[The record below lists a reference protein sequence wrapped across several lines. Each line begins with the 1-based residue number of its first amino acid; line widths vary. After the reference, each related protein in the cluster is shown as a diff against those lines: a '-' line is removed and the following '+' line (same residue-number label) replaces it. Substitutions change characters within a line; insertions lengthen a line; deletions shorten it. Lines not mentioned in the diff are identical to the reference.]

1 MFQYI
6 DPVNFLDRIENIPKF
21 ITVSS
26 DDEFMS
32 MDWTNIYWDK
42 ITGEKHL
49 LIAPNTEHFM
59 VTGIWD
65 IMSSMASNIRS
76 VMMGIKKRTTFSY
89 TFDNDT
95 GGLTVTIP
103 RDQEQPFEVSLRHG
117 QTISKTMRDFRWMVE
132 PNNFTQIV
140 CEFPYIPSPISI
152 KEKDLCIQPIIWEQ
166 TNLTASG
173 QTESGDTYYYAL
185 PPEPKDGHWTG
196 YYIDL
201 KFPGDTPDYSTAFKN
216 EFHRST
222 PGYTW
227 PNTLPFEDCYGESC
241 IGREV

>member
-1 MFQYI
+1 
-6 DPVNFLDRIENIPKF
+6 LDRIENIPKF

-76 VMMGIKKRTTFSY
+76 VMMGIKKRPTFSY
-89 TFDNDT
+89 TYDNDT

-117 QTISKTMRDFRWMVE
+117 
-132 PNNFTQIV
+132 
-140 CEFPYIPSPISI
+140 
-152 KEKDLCIQPIIWEQ
+152 
-166 TNLTASG
+166 
-173 QTESGDTYYYAL
+173 
-185 PPEPKDGHWTG
+185 
-196 YYIDL
+196 
-201 KFPGDTPDYSTAFKN
+201 
-216 EFHRST
+216 
-222 PGYTW
+222 
-227 PNTLPFEDCYGESC
+227 
-241 IGREV
+241 